1 MRSFATFFHE
11 IMIYSGARPQVC
23 ASFSQSERLALIHR
37 RIIDAAAN
45 QLADLLERHS
55 FQIFRWSSPVT
66 SSGEPGLESLVDRV
80 RAIIHD
86 RSPVQLQCLSAQDA
100 E

>member
-11 IMIYSGARPQVC
+11 ILIYSGARPQVC

-55 FQIFRWSSPVT
+55 FQIFWWSSPVT
-66 SSGEPGLESLVDRV
+66 SSEPGLESLVDRV

-86 RSPVQLQCLSAQDA
+86 RCPVQLQCLSVQDA